1 MPAAA
6 AIWRNLAAAATFAL
20 LVATAAAYTNHTVG
34 GEPGWFF
41 NATANTSS
49 ANFSDWAASQTF
61 GLGDYLIFITNT
73 NQTVIQ
79 TFNLTT
85 YDACNADDASDDDTF
100 EYNGGNAAFGER
112 LTIPVPLTHEGLNY
126 FFSDTDD
133 GVQCVN
139 GMRFA
144 VDVKHGAGLPPSL
157 SQPPPPPYTS
167 PPQSPPVTI
176 YNPSA
181 NRALRTSASMHQA
194 ACVLSLLALVLLF

>member
-61 GLGDYLIFITNT
+61 GLGDYLN
-73 NQTVIQ
+73 
-79 TFNLTT
+79 
-85 YDACNADDASDDDTF
+85 DASDDDTF